1 MIARFFSG
9 KKLNLDIP
17 RAVGR
22 KYISEL
28 GGEGLMEVLKPVWKI
43 LDNLFLCGLGFCCFS
58 KEYIDVFVRE
68 ASEV

>member
-1 MIARFFSG
+1 MIARFISR

-28 GGEGLMEVLKPVWKI
+28 GGEGPMEVPKPV
-43 LDNLFLCGLGFCCFS
+43 
-58 KEYIDVFVRE
+58 
-68 ASEV
+68 

>member
-9 KKLNLDIP
+9 KKFNLDIP

-28 GGEGLMEVLKPVWKI
+28 GVGGEGLIEVLKPVWKI
-43 LDNLFLCGLGFCCFS
+43 LDNLFLCSLG
-58 KEYIDVFVRE
+58 VLLL
-68 ASEV
+68 